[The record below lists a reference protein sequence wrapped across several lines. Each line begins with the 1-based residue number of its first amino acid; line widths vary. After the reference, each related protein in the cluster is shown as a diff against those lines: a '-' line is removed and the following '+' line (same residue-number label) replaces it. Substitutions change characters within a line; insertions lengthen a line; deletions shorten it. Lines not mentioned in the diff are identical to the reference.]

1 MKKRIRARKKGTFK
15 RGDRVRFVEA
25 NIIDRTTYKRDYY
38 PADGTVGRVVSD
50 GEGACRVK
58 WPDGSTS
65 GDDTWGCPCHWLER
79 LPKGA
84 KA

>member
-1 MKKRIRARKKGTFK
+1 MKKRIRARIKNTLK
-15 RGDRVRFVEA
+15 RGDMVRFVEA
-25 NIIDRTTYKRDYY
+25 NIIDPTTYNRAFY
-38 PADGTVGRVVSD
+38 PADGTAGRMVAD
-50 GEGACRVK
+50 GEGTCRVK

-65 GDDTWGCPCHWLER
+65 GDDTWLCPRHWLER